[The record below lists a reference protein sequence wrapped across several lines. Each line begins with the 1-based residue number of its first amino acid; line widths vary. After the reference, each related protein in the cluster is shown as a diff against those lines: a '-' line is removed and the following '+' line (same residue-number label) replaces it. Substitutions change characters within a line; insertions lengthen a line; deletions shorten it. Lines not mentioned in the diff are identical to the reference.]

1 MSIDMLR
8 AELMSLKELVSAQ
21 SSEITLMKMQIADMQ
36 KVAICEQSDT
46 PNLGHPNKSHVLCRL
61 KGKDGFLEVNADDS
75 NHFHLK
81 RT

>member
-36 KVAICEQSDT
+36 KAATCEQSDI
-46 PNLGHPNKSHVLCRL
+46 PNRGHPNQNQVVC
-61 KGKDGFLEVNADDS
+61 
-75 NHFHLK
+75 
-81 RT
+81 